1 MTAPVVTANNV
12 MQFVMPDK
20 YKELSQLPTP
30 LDSRVTLKQV
40 RTVTHGTHAHMH
52 NTCTH
57 SGPHSL
63 GRVCSALVHV
73 PLSISLCGVCDLVL
87 MGGSVSLSPTCA

>member
-40 RTVTHGTHAHMH
+40 PVTYTHGTHAQHMY
-52 NTCTH
+52 TLRAAFFRSRMFC
-57 SGPHSL
+57 
-63 GRVCSALVHV
+63 A
-73 PLSISLCGVCDLVL
+73 
-87 MGGSVSLSPTCA
+87 GS